1 MNYLCIDIGT
11 GSIKAVEKSADGR
24 ILRWGMLEKTDGPLQ
39 SSIQPLDEALA
50 IHYLKTLVAEMHTE
64 SQDAVVSLP
73 AFEVFTAIAPA
84 VDPQYIPMSPN
95 TFKLEAFPV
104 NNKSFFL
111 VAVPKEIIAKYKR
124 IIRNSGLNL
133 VRLELESVAV
143 ARVFADLKEPVLV
156 MDVGRRSTAF
166 TLVEKGM
173 VNFLSHTDFALAS
186 NARNVIIN
194 KARVLANQRGAK
206 KIVLAPKFAVV
217 NGLYRVSQ

>member
-111 VAVPKEIIAKYKR
+111 AAVPDNPFVFGNNLLRHGDQEKTFVVDRKR
-124 IIRNSGLNL
+124 LQ
-133 VRLELESVAV
+133 LESVGA
-143 ARVFADLKEPVLV
+143 
-156 MDVGRRSTAF
+156 
-166 TLVEKGM
+166 
-173 VNFLSHTDFALAS
+173 H
-186 NARNVIIN
+186 RNVLRVN
-194 KARVLANQRGAK
+194 GGGDSSENLKRGKGHYRVLRFRMHFGN
-206 KIVLAPKFAVV
+206 
-217 NGLYRVSQ
+217 